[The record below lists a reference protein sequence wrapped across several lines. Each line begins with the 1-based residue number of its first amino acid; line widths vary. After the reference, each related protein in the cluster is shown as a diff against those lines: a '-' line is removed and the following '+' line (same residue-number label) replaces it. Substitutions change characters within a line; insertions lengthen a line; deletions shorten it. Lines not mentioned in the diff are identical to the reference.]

1 MKARTKLFVG
11 VALLA
16 LAATVALLTTQA
28 SADPYRE
35 VSQVSSDPSAFAGK
49 AISVKGQVQNG
60 SVEIA
65 NGVVAFRLLDNGK
78 GEASEPSIAVEY
90 AKTLPDNFGPKN
102 VVVSGFLV
110 PRGAAWVLLAD
121 DIQVGCSSKY

>member
-28 SADPYRE
+28 SSDPYRE
-35 VSQVSSDPSAFAGK
+35 VSQVAANHEAYAGK
-49 AISVKGQVQNG
+49 PISVKGVVQAG
-60 SVEIA
+60 SVDTA
-65 NGVVAFRLLDNGK
+65 NGLVAFTLLDNSRGDP
-78 GEASEPSIAVEY
+78 GLENLSVEY

-102 VVVSGFLV
+102 VVVSGLLV
-110 PRGAAWVLLAD
+110 QRVDGWVLLAD